1 MDWLKKEYYAIK
13 NSKTIRFAYL
23 KKLAGLVSVIL
34 AVSGNFE
41 THVDPMWFGVVVAL
55 LGMADNKLR
64 KLTSK
69 HLDDKQ

>member
-34 AVSGNFE
+34 ALSGNFE
-41 THVDPMWFGVVVAL
+41 AAFDPMWFGVIVAL

-64 KLTSK
+64 KVTSEPLENK
-69 HLDDKQ
+69 

>member
-1 MDWLKKEYYAIK
+1 MNWLKKEYYAIK

-34 AVSGNFE
+34 ALSGNFE
-41 THVDPMWFGVVVAL
+41 AHVDPMWFGVVVAL

-64 KLTSK
+64 KITS
-69 HLDDKQ
+69 DAIEDK